1 MFSSLVL
8 GLLLH
13 TLLIPVA
20 ATVALPVMAR
30 LPLPTR
36 FSRYL
41 GGGAVALA
49 VGYLAGYL
57 GVYGR
62 PALPPLQ
69 VLDGLPPL
77 LLVALVLYGALS
89 RFGAGVAV
97 RRTLLGVFV
106 IATSGLLLIPLF
118 RYGLDE
124 AAWVAVG
131 AVAAG
136 WLAAA
141 WLHDRPDDGDPTFGV
156 MLVLVATGNAA
167 IAALTGSV
175 MLGQLSAVLA
185 AVMAAWCLWS
195 AVMGQRPLNRTG
207 RGVALTLLAL
217 LLMVGQLYGN
227 TPLWATVMLFFLLAL
242 ERAVAPL
249 SACLVRNDTPLAR
262 VLFTAALSAAPLAV
276 GLYFVVRGSLPPG
289 EF

>member
-1 MFSSLVL
+1 MFSTLVL

-13 TLLIPVA
+13 TLLIPA
-20 ATVALPVMAR
+20 AVTMALLIVAR
-30 LPLPTR
+30 LLPAGLAP
-36 FSRYL
+36 YP
-41 GGGAVALA
+41 GGAAVAIA
-49 VGYLAGYL
+49 AGYLAGYL

-69 VLDGLPPL
+69 ALDWLPPL

-106 IATSGLLLIPLF
+106 IATSGLLLIPLY

-156 MLVLVATGNAA
+156 MLVLVATGNAV

-175 MLGQLSAVLA
+175 MLGQLSGVLA
-185 AVMAAWCLWS
+185 AVMAAWCLWGG
-195 AVMGQRPLNRTG
+195 VMRQRPLNRTG

-276 GLYFVVRGSLPPG
+276 GLYFVVRNSLPPG